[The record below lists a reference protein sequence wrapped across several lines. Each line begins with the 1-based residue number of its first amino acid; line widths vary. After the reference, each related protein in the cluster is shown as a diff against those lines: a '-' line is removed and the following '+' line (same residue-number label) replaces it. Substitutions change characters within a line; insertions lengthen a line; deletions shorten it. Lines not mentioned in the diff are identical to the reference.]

1 MLKGV
6 LNIETPYINLL
17 NSPMKPV
24 FKWLNKQIVLA
35 IHSQQIAEHGG
46 SPGVL
51 NPGLLD
57 SSLAAPLNTY
67 NYEENSSVFDLAAVY
82 GFSLVKNHAF
92 SDGNKRV
99 AFMSMY
105 VFLKINGF
113 NLEAP
118 EEEATLL
125 MLNLAESKESQK
137 NLSQWLEKFSIKSV
151 LANP

>member
-1 MLKGV
+1 
-6 LNIETPYINLL
+6 
-17 NSPMKPV
+17 MKPV

-51 NPGLLD
+51 NPGLLE
-57 SSLAAPLNTY
+57 SSLASPLDIY
-67 NYEENSSVFDLAAVY
+67 NYEENSSVFDLAAAY

-92 SDGNKRV
+92 FDGNKRV
-99 AFMSMY
+99 AFISMAL
-105 VFLKINGF
+105 FLKINGF
-113 NLEAP
+113 NLEVP

-137 NLSQWLEKFSIKSV
+137 SLSQWLEKFSINSV

>member
-6 LNIETPYINLL
+6 LNIETPYINSL

-24 FKWLNKQIVLA
+24 FKWLNKQIILA

-46 SPGVL
+46 SPSVL

-99 AFMSMY
+99 AFMSMF

-125 MLNLAESKESQK
+125 MLNLAERKESQK
-137 NLSQWLEKFSIKSV
+137 TLSQWLERFSISSV